1 MAQLAAGPSPG
12 REHPLQAAGL
22 DDLRRRWGGGLLVK
36 ATGLFLREVPVG
48 QRDDAEGP
56 AAGREGDRE
65 RVPDVNLPVGAGGR
79 AVQVDLS
86 PLAGRR
92 RLRSGREET
101 GNVEEDVESDFVQ
114 KVGFSTDLSK
124 TYLYLYPKTS
134 TVCSYFA
141 EILIMAPFLVIRIS
155 SRGSGTAASWARR

>member
-1 MAQLAAGPSPG
+1 M
-12 REHPLQAAGL
+12 
-22 DDLRRRWGGGLLVK
+22 
-36 ATGLFLREVPVG
+36 
-48 QRDDAEGP
+48 
-56 AAGREGDRE
+56 REGDRE
-65 RVPDVNLPVGAGGR
+65 RVSDVNLPVGAGGR
-79 AVQVDLS
+79 AVKVDLS

-155 SRGSGTAASWARR
+155 SSGSGTAAS